1 MCLNVYF
8 RMHSQYAFATINP
21 LQLFS
26 MSADRYKSTKIY
38 IHYFTECNN
47 LD

>member
-8 RMHSQYAFATINP
+8 KVPSQHAFATINP

-26 MSADRYKSTKIY
+26 MSTGRYKSTKIY